1 MYRSGSRSHST
12 SLTLIRSLSGSLPEG
27 DNSGSHPSI
36 HPLSVLQNHDDITG
50 RWDCG
55 KGCGW
60 REGGLGGPWLQSQGL
75 HQDNVINFMIRGN
88 DSQGWSAPSS
98 HLV

>member
-1 MYRSGSRSHST
+1 MVLTPQSTLSLCYRTMTT
-12 SLTLIRSLSGSLPEG
+12 SQVDGIVVRGA
-27 DNSGSHPSI
+27 
-36 HPLSVLQNHDDITG
+36 
-50 RWDCG
+50 
-55 KGCGW
+55 
-60 REGGLGGPWLQSQGL
+60 GGGGAWGGPWLQSQGL